1 MRPSSLNKYKHQNRL
16 LPVTPAAPSPPS
28 PPPPPITRLLVVD
41 DHPVVVEGLS
51 RLLRREPDMSVEWIA
66 AGMAEAMRIC
76 RSDHPDLAIVDLSL
90 GDGSGM
96 DLIREIHA
104 LHPSMPILVMSMHDP
119 SLYAERVLRAGA
131 NGYINKQMAPRNV
144 VEAIRNVRNGAQV
157 CIGEVVAN
165 RAKVPPAVAE
175 EAAAAP
181 SLKDRLR
188 QLSDREL
195 EVFELIGQGLRKRD
209 IAERLNLSA
218 NTVETHRAGI
228 KKKLKLGSAAELSRL
243 AFLQSSMARTA

>member
-1 MRPSSLNKYKHQNRL
+1 M
-16 LPVTPAAPSPPS
+16 PAANSPSPPT
-28 PPPPPITRLLVVD
+28 PITRLLVVD

-66 AGMAEAMRIC
+66 GGVAEAMRIC

-96 DLIREIHA
+96 DLIREMHA
-104 LHPSMPILVMSMHDP
+104 LHPAMPILVMSMHDP

-157 CIGEVVAN
+157 CIGEGVAK
-165 RAKVPPAVAE
+165 ATEAPPAVAE
-175 EAAAAP
+175 EAQAAAP
-181 SLKDRLR
+181 ALKDRLR

-209 IAERLNLSA
+209 IAERLNLST
-218 NTVETHRAGI
+218 NTVETHRASI
-228 KKKLKLGSAAELSRL
+228 KKKLRLGSAAELSRL
-243 AFLQSSMARTA
+243 AFLQSSMARTS

>member
-1 MRPSSLNKYKHQNRL
+1 
-16 LPVTPAAPSPPS
+16 
-28 PPPPPITRLLVVD
+28 VVD
-41 DHPVVVEGLS
+41 DHPVVIEGLS

-66 AGMAEAMRIC
+66 GGMAEAMRIC

-90 GDGSGM
+90 GDGSGI

-119 SLYAERVLRAGA
+119 ALYAERALRAGA
-131 NGYINKQMAPRNV
+131 KGYINKQMAPRNV
-144 VEAIRNVRNGAQV
+144 VDAIRNVRNGAQV
-157 CIGEVVAN
+157 CIGDAAVTPAQ
-165 RAKVPPAVAE
+165 APPAAVE
-175 EAAAAP
+175 EAQ
-181 SLKDRLR
+181 SLPLKERLR

-209 IAERLNLSA
+209 IAERLHLST

-228 KKKLKLGSAAELSRL
+228 KKKLKLASASELSRL
-243 AFLQSSMARTA
+243 AFLQSGVPRSS

>member
-1 MRPSSLNKYKHQNRL
+1 
-16 LPVTPAAPSPPS
+16 
-28 PPPPPITRLLVVD
+28 
-41 DHPVVVEGLS
+41 
-51 RLLRREPDMSVEWIA
+51 MSVEWIA

-90 GDGSGM
+90 GDGSGI

-119 SLYAERVLRAGA
+119 ALYAERALRAGA
-131 NGYINKQMAPRNV
+131 KGYINKQMAPRNV
-144 VEAIRNVRNGAQV
+144 VDAIRNVRNGAQV
-157 CIGEVVAN
+157 CIGDAAVTPAQ
-165 RAKVPPAVAE
+165 APPAAVE
-175 EAAAAP
+175 EAQ
-181 SLKDRLR
+181 SLPLKERLR

-209 IAERLNLSA
+209 IAERLHLST

-228 KKKLKLGSAAELSRL
+228 KKKLKLASASELSRL
-243 AFLQSSMARTA
+243 AFLQSGVPRSS

>member
-1 MRPSSLNKYKHQNRL
+1 M
-16 LPVTPAAPSPPS
+16 
-28 PPPPPITRLLVVD
+28 TRLLVVD

-66 AGMAEAMRIC
+66 GGMAEAMRIC

-119 SLYAERVLRAGA
+119 ALYAERALRAGA

-157 CIGEVVAN
+157 CIGDG
-165 RAKVPPAVAE
+165 
-175 EAAAAP
+175 AAAP
-181 SLKDRLR
+181 AQTPPAAVEDAQALPLKERLR

-209 IAERLNLSA
+209 IAERLNLST

-228 KKKLKLGSAAELSRL
+228 KKKLKLGSASELSRL
-243 AFLQSSMARTA
+243 AFLQSSVPRNA

>member
-1 MRPSSLNKYKHQNRL
+1 MTPATPSSAP
-16 LPVTPAAPSPPS
+16 PV
-28 PPPPPITRLLVVD
+28 TRLLVVD

-119 SLYAERVLRAGA
+119 ALYAERALRAGA

-144 VEAIRNVRNGAQV
+144 VEAIRNVRNGGQV
-157 CIGEVVAN
+157 CIGDV
-165 RAKVPPAVAE
+165 
-175 EAAAAP
+175 AAAP
-181 SLKDRLR
+181 EQAPPAAVEEVQAVLPLRERLR

-209 IAERLNLSA
+209 IAERLRLSA

-228 KKKLKLGSAAELSRL
+228 KKKLKLGSASELSRL
-243 AFLQSSMARTA
+243 AFLQSNVPRTS

>member
-1 MRPSSLNKYKHQNRL
+1 M
-16 LPVTPAAPSPPS
+16 
-28 PPPPPITRLLVVD
+28 TRLLVVD

-66 AGMAEAMRIC
+66 GGMAEAMRIC

-119 SLYAERVLRAGA
+119 ALYAERALRAGA

-157 CIGEVVAN
+157 CIGDG
-165 RAKVPPAVAE
+165 
-175 EAAAAP
+175 AAAP
-181 SLKDRLR
+181 AQTPPAAVEDTQALPLKERLR

-209 IAERLNLSA
+209 IAERLNLST

-228 KKKLKLGSAAELSRL
+228 KKKLKLGSASELSRL
-243 AFLQSSMARTA
+243 AFLQSSVPRNA